1 MDLPDLDDLEFFDGI
16 ATAGTLTEAARRWG
30 VSTSAVSKR
39 LASLERR
46 LGAQLVRRSTRR
58 LSLTDEGDR
67 YAAGAARLLP
77 LISDLEEDVGR
88 RRGALRGRV
97 AVHAT
102 MGLGRSH
109 VAPALGAFAATNPG
123 VSVELELSH
132 LPLHVAGS
140 PFDFAIRVG
149 HRDDSALLCRTL
161 LPNRRVVCASPG
173 YVTEHG
179 APRCL
184 TDIAEHQ
191 CIVIRE
197 IDTDHTVW
205 RFGDDAAETTVR
217 VPGTMITNDGDVA
230 TRWCVDGHGLLMRSL
245 WHVGPLLRDGVLVRV
260 LHEVPTPR
268 ADVVAMYPAG
278 RHLSRRAAAAL
289 DHLADELDR
298 RLGDAT
304 AD

>member
-39 LASLERR
+39 LAHLERR

-58 LSLTDEGDR
+58 LSLTEEGDR

-102 MGLGRSH
+102 MGLGRAH
-109 VAPALGAFAATNPG
+109 VAPALGAFAAAHPG

-140 PFDFAIRVG
+140 PFDVAVRVG
-149 HRDDSALLCRTL
+149 HRDDSSLRTRTL
-161 LPNRRVVCASPG
+161 LPNRRVVCASPR
-173 YVTEHG
+173 YVAEHG
-179 APRCL
+179 APHRL
-184 TDIAEHQ
+184 TDIADHH

-205 RFGDDAAETTVR
+205 RFGDDDAETTLR

-260 LHEVPTPR
+260 LHEVPTPS

-289 DHLADELDR
+289 DHLADELHR

-304 AD
+304 AG

>member
-1 MDLPDLDDLEFFDGI
+1 MDLPDRDDLQFFDGI
-16 ATAGTLTEAARRWG
+16 AAAGTLTEAARRWG

-39 LASLERR
+39 LAHLERR

-58 LSLTDEGDR
+58 LSLTDEGER

-77 LISDLEEDVGR
+77 LISDLEEDVGH

-97 AVHAT
+97 AVHCT

-109 VAPALGAFAATNPG
+109 VAPALGAFAAEHPG
-123 VSVELELSH
+123 VSLELELSH

-149 HRDDSALLCRTL
+149 SRDDSAVRTRTL
-161 LPNRRVVCASPG
+161 LPNRRVVCASPR
-173 YVTEHG
+173 YLAEHA
-179 APRCL
+179 APQTL
-184 TDIAEHQ
+184 TDLAGHH

-205 RFGDDAAETTVR
+205 RFGTDGDETTVR
-217 VPGTMITNDGDVA
+217 VPGTMISNDGDVA

-260 LHEVPTPR
+260 LREVPTPR
-268 ADVVAMYPAG
+268 ADVVAIHPVG

-289 DHLADELDR
+289 DHLAAELDR
-298 RLGDAT
+298 RLGAAT
-304 AD
+304 AV